1 MFSLEGGKMQKK
13 MLMCLALLLVVPGL
27 LFFTSCA
34 KKTVDSGPAMTQAQ
48 PQAQTDTAAE
58 DAAAK
63 LAAEKARQEEIARQK
78 ALEEERLQAEAL
90 EASQRDAMAA
100 KSLFIN
106 EDIYFEFDSYV
117 LTGIAQDIL
126 MAKAE
131 WMRINP
137 NASVT
142 IEGHC
147 DERGTNE
154 YNLAL
159 GDKRGEIVKAYL
171 VNVGVDAGRLMT
183 ISYGEEHP
191 VDTGHNDESWA
202 KNRRAHFVV
211 D

>member
-1 MFSLEGGKMQKK
+1 MWI
-13 MLMCLALLLVVPGL
+13 CLSLLLIVPGL

-34 KKTVDSGPAMTQAQ
+34 KKTVQSEPTLTQQAAQ
-48 PQAQTDTAAE
+48 VEPDAAQD

-63 LAAEKARQEEIARQK
+63 LAAEKALQEELARQK
-78 ALEEERLQAEAL
+78 AIEEERLQAEAA
-90 EASQRDAMAA
+90 EAAEAADAADAAGREAMAA
-100 KSLFIN
+100 RSMFVN

-117 LTGIAQDIL
+117 LTGLAQDIL
-126 MAKAE
+126 VGKAQ
-131 WMRINP
+131 WLRINSDS
-137 NASVT
+137 AVA

-159 GDKRGEIVKAYL
+159 GDKRAEIVKDYL
-171 VNVGVDAGRLMT
+171 VNVGIDASRLTT

-191 VDTGHNDESWA
+191 VNSGHDEESWA

>member
-1 MFSLEGGKMQKK
+1 MWI
-13 MLMCLALLLVVPGL
+13 CLSLLLVVPGL

-34 KKTVDSGPAMTQAQ
+34 KKTVQSEPTLTQQAAQ
-48 PQAQTDTAAE
+48 VETDAAQD

-63 LAAEKARQEEIARQK
+63 LAAEKARQEELARQK
-78 ALEEERLQAEAL
+78 AIEEERLKAEAA
-90 EASQRDAMAA
+90 EAAEAADAAGREALAA
-100 KSLFIN
+100 KSMFIN

-117 LTGIAQDIL
+117 LTGLAQDIL
-126 MAKAE
+126 VGKAQ
-131 WMRINP
+131 WLRINP
-137 NASVT
+137 SSAVA

-159 GDKRGEIVKAYL
+159 GDKRAEIVKDYL
-171 VNVGVDAGRLMT
+171 VNVGIDASRLTT

-191 VDTGHNDESWA
+191 VNSGHDEESWA

>member
-1 MFSLEGGKMQKK
+1 MRKRMWI
-13 MLMCLALLLVVPGL
+13 CLSLLLVVPGL
-27 LFFTSCA
+27 LLFTSCA
-34 KKTVDSGPAMTQAQ
+34 KKTVQSEPTLTQQAAQ
-48 PQAQTDTAAE
+48 VEPESTQD

-63 LAAEKARQEEIARQK
+63 LAAEKARQEELARQK
-78 ALEEERLQAEAL
+78 AIEEERLRAEAAQAA
-90 EASQRDAMAA
+90 EAADAAGREAMAA
-100 KSLFIN
+100 KIMFIR

-117 LTGIAQDIL
+117 LSGLAQDIL
-126 MAKAE
+126 MSKAQ
-131 WMRINP
+131 WMRANP

-147 DERGTNE
+147 DERGTNA

-159 GDKRGEIVKAYL
+159 GDKRAEIVRTYL
-171 VNVGVDAGRLMT
+171 VNVGIDAGRLPT

-191 VDTGHNDESWA
+191 VDAGHNEGSWA

>member
-1 MFSLEGGKMQKK
+1 
-13 MLMCLALLLVVPGL
+13 MLICLSLLLVVPGL

-34 KKTVDSGPAMTQAQ
+34 KKTVGSSPVLTQEQPA
-48 PQAQTDTAAE
+48 AQTDSAAE
-58 DAAAK
+58 EAAAK

-78 ALEEERLQAEAL
+78 ALEEERLQAEA
-90 EASQRDAMAA
+90 AAAQREAMAA
-100 KSLFIN
+100 KSLFVN

-117 LTGIAQDIL
+117 LTGSAQDIL

-131 WMRINP
+131 WLRVNP

-159 GDKRGEIVKAYL
+159 GDKRAEIVKAYL
-171 VNVGVDAGRLMT
+171 VNVGIDAGRLMT
-183 ISYGEEHP
+183 ISYGEERP
-191 VDTGHNDESWA
+191 VDTGHNEEAWA
-202 KNRRAHFVV
+202 KNRRAHFEVG
-211 D
+211 

>member
-1 MFSLEGGKMQKK
+1 MQKK
-13 MLMCLALLLVVPGL
+13 MWICLALIFVVPGL
-27 LFFTSCA
+27 LFFASCA
-34 KKTVDSGPAMTQAQ
+34 KKTVQSEPAITAPQ
-48 PQAQTDTAAE
+48 PDAAEAE

-78 ALEEERLQAEAL
+78 ALEEERLKDEAAQQAKL
-90 EASQRDAMAA
+90 AA
-100 KSLFIN
+100 RNMFVN

-117 LTGIAQDIL
+117 LTPMAQDIL

-131 WMRINP
+131 WLRANM
-137 NASVT
+137 AAVVT

-159 GDKRGEIVKAYL
+159 GDRRAGSVKSFLTSLGIA
-171 VNVGVDAGRLMT
+171 AGRLST

-191 VDTGHNDESWA
+191 VDAAHNEEAWA
-202 KNRRAHFVV
+202 KNRRAHFVI

>member
-1 MFSLEGGKMQKK
+1 MRNRM
-13 MLMCLALLLVVPGL
+13 MICLALLLVVPGL

-34 KKTVDSGPAMTQAQ
+34 KKTVQSEPTLTQQ
-48 PQAQTDTAAE
+48 PQVEPETAPDE
-58 DAAAK
+58 AAAK
-63 LAAEKARQEEIARQK
+63 LAAEKAQQEELARQN
-78 ALEEERLQAEAL
+78 ALEEERLKAEAA
-90 EASQRDAMAA
+90 EAAEAAAREAMGA
-100 KSLFIN
+100 KSMFVN

-117 LTGIAQDIL
+117 LTGLSQDIL
-126 MAKAE
+126 MSKAQ
-131 WMRINP
+131 WLRANP

-147 DERGTNE
+147 DERGTNA

-159 GDKRGEIVKAYL
+159 GDKRAEIVKAYL
-171 VNVGVDAGRLMT
+171 VNVGIDAGRLPT

-191 VDTGHNDESWA
+191 VDIGHNEESWA